1 MQSPELLAPAGN
13 FEKLKTALRFG
24 ADAVYLGGKFFSLRS
39 FSDNFTDEELKAAAE
54 YVHARG
60 KKMYV
65 TVNIFAKNSDF
76 SQLEKTFRFLQ
87 EIGADAALVTDAGA
101 FALARKVAPNL
112 PLHISTQ
119 ANTTN
124 AYAARFWQEA
134 GAERVVL
141 ARELSLQ
148 EIGADAALVT
158 DAGAFALARKVAP
171 NLPLHIS
178 TQANTTNAY
187 AARFWQEAGA
197 ERVVL
202 ARELSLQ
209 EIAQIRDHCPGLE
222 LEAFVHGAMCISY
235 SGRCLLSNYLAHRD
249 SNRGACV
256 QACRWKFDL
265 RARREEVGGLTA
277 EEDERGT
284 YLLNSKD
291 LNMLSHLEE
300 MRRAGVCSFK
310 IEGRMKSS
318 YYLATVV
325 NAYRRVLDK
334 TLSVEEGQEE
344 LKKVAHRAFTT
355 AYMFGDNAETVNYE
369 DSQESGTREYVAD
382 VLADGLVQMRNRF
395 RTGDKLEILSPTDTF
410 NRTFT
415 VENMED
421 EAGAPVQDAKLVMQK
436 LRLSCPYPLRE
447 GDILRRV

>member
-24 ADAVYLGGKFFSLRS
+24 ADAVYLGGKSFSLRS

-87 EIGADAALVTDAGA
+87 EIGADAALVTDAG
-101 FALARKVAPNL
+101 V
-112 PLHISTQ
+112 
-119 ANTTN
+119 
-124 AYAARFWQEA
+124 
-134 GAERVVL
+134 
-141 ARELSLQ
+141 
-148 EIGADAALVT
+148 
-158 DAGAFALARKVAP
+158 FALARKVAP

-265 RARREEVGGLTA
+265 RARREEGGGLTA

>member
-24 ADAVYLGGKFFSLRS
+24 ADAVYLGGKSFSLRS

-76 SQLEKTFRFLQ
+76 AQLEKTFRFLQ
-87 EIGADAALVTDAGA
+87 EIGADAALVTDAG
-101 FALARKVAPNL
+101 V
-112 PLHISTQ
+112 
-119 ANTTN
+119 
-124 AYAARFWQEA
+124 
-134 GAERVVL
+134 
-141 ARELSLQ
+141 
-148 EIGADAALVT
+148 
-158 DAGAFALARKVAP
+158 FALARKVAP

-265 RARREEVGGLTA
+265 RARREEGGSLTA

-410 NRTFT
+410 NRVFT